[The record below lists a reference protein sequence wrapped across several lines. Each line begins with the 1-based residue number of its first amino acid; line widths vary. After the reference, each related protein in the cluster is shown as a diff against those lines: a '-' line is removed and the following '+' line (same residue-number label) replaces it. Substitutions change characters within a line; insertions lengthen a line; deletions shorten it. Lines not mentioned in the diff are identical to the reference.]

1 MMDDVKDSIA
11 NGTTIA
17 AAGSVIIDWSA
28 LLTMGLLIT
37 GMILNIVRIIEIRS
51 KSKDQGSE

>member
-1 MMDDVKDSIA
+1 MHDIKDSIA

-17 AAGSVIIDWSA
+17 AAGAAIIDWNA

-37 GMILNIVRIIEIRS
+37 GMALNIARIIEIRREG
-51 KSKDQGSE
+51 KKKED

>member
-1 MMDDVKDSIA
+1 MMHDIKDSIA

-17 AAGSVIIDWSA
+17 AAGAAIIDWNA

-37 GMILNIVRIIEIRS
+37 GMALNIARIIEIRRERN
-51 KSKDQGSE
+51 KKED